1 MAVQYT
7 SYKKRGTCQTDDEE
21 GSINSDLPISAS
33 SSSETEEEDKAEI
46 DFATNYLEHAV
57 STASS
62 WFDSIQTENNDTK
75 KPSSS
80 LNSLIK

>member
-1 MAVQYT
+1 MKWQ
-7 SYKKRGTCQTDDEE
+7 YKKIGTCQTDD
-21 GSINSDLPISAS
+21 SDLPT
-33 SSSETEEEDKAEI
+33 SSSETEEDKEEI
-46 DFATNYLEHAV
+46 DFANNYLERTV

-80 LNSLIK
+80 LNSLIKYQQTEA